1 MATLRLRDLS
11 KVYGT
16 GERAVGGVDLTIG
29 DGELFVVVGPSGS
42 GKSTL
47 LRMIAGLEEPTAGG
61 VEIAGEDV
69 TAVPPRQRDVAMA
82 FQGGALYPHMTVF
95 DNIGFPLK
103 VAGVEHHEIERR
115 VRDVARLLHVDDT
128 LDRRPS
134 RLSGGQR
141 QRVAMG
147 RAIVRHPAVFL
158 MDEPLSHL
166 DSKLRVEMRSAIV
179 SLQRGLGVTT
189 VYVTHDQV
197 EAMAMGDRVAVM
209 RHGEVVQCGPPLELF
224 ERPAD
229 LFVATFLGSPPMAA
243 VRGVV
248 GERDGAA
255 GLRIGS
261 QFLRWPGLH
270 DDHPQLRPRDTVAVG
285 IRPHAATIE
294 PEGCI
299 EVSVGAVEDL
309 GHEWTVHTVLVAD
322 GVRPV
327 RGGTEVVADALATIP
342 VTSHAPIEADPFRPV
357 RLAVDTAAVHLF
369 DLSTGAALPRATALD
384 AAPAAR
390 APVVRA
396 PLAG

>member
-1 MATLRLRDLS
+1 VVATLGLRNLS
-11 KVYGT
+11 KVYPS
-16 GERAVGGVDLTIG
+16 GERAVDAVDLDIAE
-29 DGELFVVVGPSGS
+29 GELFVVVGPSGS

-47 LRMIAGLEEPTAGG
+47 LRMIAGLEEPTSGD
-61 VEIAGEDV
+61 VEIGGEVV
-69 TAVPPRQRDVAMA
+69 TAMPPRQRDVAMA

-115 VRDVARLLHVDDT
+115 VRAVATLLHVDDT
-128 LDRRPS
+128 LGRRPS

-147 RAIVRHPAVFL
+147 RAIVRHPSVFL
-158 MDEPLSHL
+158 MDEPLAHL

-209 RHGEVVQCGPPLELF
+209 RDGAVVQCGPPLELF
-224 ERPAD
+224 EHPSD
-229 LFVATFLGSPPMAA
+229 LFVAAFLGSPPMAA

-248 GERDGAA
+248 AERGGVA

-270 DDHPQLRPRDTVAVG
+270 DDHPQLRERDAVAVG
-285 IRPHAATIE
+285 IRPHGVSIDPGGSLEA
-294 PEGCI
+294 
-299 EVSVGAVEDL
+299 SVGAVDDL
-309 GHEWTVHTVLVAD
+309 GHELVVHAVIVAD
-322 GVRPV
+322 TVRPTPA
-327 RGGTEVVADALATIP
+327 GTAVSDDALATLS
-342 VTSHAPIEADPFRPV
+342 VTAHQDVEVDAFRPV
-357 RLAVDTAAVHLF
+357 RLGVDTARVHLF
-369 DLSTGAALPRATALD
+369 DLATGAALQRSPVAVTAD
-384 AAPAAR
+384 R
-390 APVVRA
+390 
-396 PLAG
+396 

>member
-1 MATLRLRDLS
+1 VSVATLGLRDLS
-11 KVYGT
+11 KVYAT
-16 GERAVGGVDLTIG
+16 GERAVADVDLSIRE
-29 DGELFVVVGPSGS
+29 GELFVVVGPSGS

-47 LRMIAGLEEPTAGG
+47 LRMIAGLEEPTSGD
-61 VEIAGEDV
+61 VEIAGTVV
-69 TAVPPRQRDVAMA
+69 TALPPRQRDVAMA

-115 VRDVARLLHVDDT
+115 VRAVARLLHVDDT

-147 RAIVRHPAVFL
+147 RAIIRHPAVFL

-197 EAMAMGDRVAVM
+197 EAMAMADRVAVM
-209 RHGEVVQCGPPLELF
+209 RDGVVVQCGPPLELF
-224 ERPAD
+224 EHPAD

-243 VRGVV
+243 VRGVIA
-248 GERDGAA
+248 ERNGVA

-261 QFLRWPGLH
+261 QFLRWPGLR
-270 DDHPQLRPRDTVAVG
+270 DDHPQLCERDAVAVG
-285 IRPHAATIE
+285 IRPHGVSID
-294 PEGCI
+294 PDGCLEASI
-299 EVSVGAVEDL
+299 GAVEDV
-309 GHEWTVHTVLVAD
+309 GHEIVVHAVMVAD

-327 RGGTEVVADALATIP
+327 RGGTAVSEDAVATLSVTAHQDVEVDA
-342 VTSHAPIEADPFRPV
+342 FRPV
-357 RLAVDTAAVHLF
+357 RLAVDTMSVHLF
-369 DLSTGAALPRATALD
+369 DLATGAALERAAATASAD
-384 AAPAAR
+384 R
-390 APVVRA
+390 
-396 PLAG
+396 